1 LEQTGI
7 LEAPPTPN
15 EKALQATLDRE
26 TDPKAKTAWPPNF
39 VDARFFQRDKK
50 AA

>member
-1 LEQTGI
+1 MDIGSSP
-7 LEAPPTPN
+7 APN

-26 TDPKAKTAWPPNF
+26 TDPKAKTACWRILSMPVVSN
-39 VDARFFQRDKK
+39 RLKR